1 IFRVQ
6 LAGETEAAH
15 CLPVALRFIEK
26 AAQMVLRI
34 SIARVQGD
42 GLLHVGLKVVETLQH
57 EGSQRQKLVRLAVLV
72 VSNQADPRE
81 IGGPLELPCAECRSR
96 GCASDPETAGT
107 LALVLTPWCVCK
119 KKHERQ
125 KQRD

>member
-1 IFRVQ
+1 
-6 LAGETEAAH
+6 
-15 CLPVALRFIEK
+15 
-26 AAQMVLRI
+26 MVLRI

-81 IGGPLELPCAECRSR
+81 IGGALELPRAECRGR
-96 GCASDPETAGT
+96 GFTPDPETAGI
-107 LALVLTPWCVCK
+107 LALILTLWGVCK
-119 KKHERQ
+119 KKQERQ
-125 KQRD
+125 KQPD